1 MSTKETQ
8 ELFALAQKNKLF
20 IMEAIWSRFLPS
32 YEFVFDQIKKGVI
45 GDILYVDAT
54 FGVMIENVER
64 VAKKELGGGTILDLG
79 VYTINIVEQVFN
91 GEMPEKISAVGNL
104 NANGVDL
111 NCSAVLK
118 FKNGRTATISTHSQI
133 VLPNEAHIVGT
144 KGTIKVLILNSFY
157 SAKETF
163 IKNNFYKDLKK
174 AKRFRVN
181 LYSFSGLKI
190 DI

>member
-1 MSTKETQ
+1 LSTKETQ
-8 ELFALAQKNKLF
+8 ELLALAQKNKLF

-54 FGVMIENVER
+54 FGAMDENVER
-64 VAKKELGGGTILDLG
+64 VVKKELGGGSILNVG

-104 NANGVDL
+104 NADGVDL

-144 KGTIKVLILNSFY
+144 KGTIKV
-157 SAKETF
+157 F
-163 IKNNFYKDLKK
+163 IY
-174 AKRFRVN
+174 
-181 LYSFSGLKI
+181 
-190 DI
+190 

>member
-1 MSTKETQ
+1 
-8 ELFALAQKNKLF
+8 
-20 IMEAIWSRFLPS
+20 MEAIWSRFLPS
-32 YEFVFDQIKKGVI
+32 YEFVFDQIKKCVI

-54 FGVMIENVER
+54 LGAQIENLER
-64 VAKKELGGGTILDLG
+64 VANKELGGGTILDLG

>member
-1 MSTKETQ
+1 
-8 ELFALAQKNKLF
+8 
-20 IMEAIWSRFLPS
+20 MEAIWSRFLPS
-32 YEFVFDQIKKGVI
+32 YEFLFDQIKKGVI

-54 FGVMIENVER
+54 FGAKVENVER

-104 NANGVDL
+104 NENGVDL

-133 VLPNEAHIVGT
+133 NLPNEAHIVGT
-144 KGTIKVLILNSFY
+144 KGTIKVFISF
-157 SAKETF
+157 
-163 IKNNFYKDLKK
+163 
-174 AKRFRVN
+174 
-181 LYSFSGLKI
+181 
-190 DI
+190 

>member
-8 ELFALAQKNKLF
+8 ELLALAQKNKLF

-64 VAKKELGGGTILDLG
+64 IAKKELGGGTILDLG

-104 NANGVDL
+104 NADGVDL

-144 KGTIKVLILNSFY
+144 KGTIKV
-157 SAKETF
+157 F
-163 IKNNFYKDLKK
+163 IY
-174 AKRFRVN
+174 
-181 LYSFSGLKI
+181 
-190 DI
+190 